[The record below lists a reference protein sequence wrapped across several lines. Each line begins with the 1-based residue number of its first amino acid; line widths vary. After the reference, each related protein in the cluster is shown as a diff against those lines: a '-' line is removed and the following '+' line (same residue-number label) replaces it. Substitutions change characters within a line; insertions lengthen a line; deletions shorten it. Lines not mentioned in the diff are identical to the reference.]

1 LAIALKLNQNLF
13 LLHASSLL
21 VMKNALLLLAG
32 ATALSLASCSSNTT
46 SETTTTTAAP
56 TDSTATA
63 STTTTTVS
71 DETYH
76 SRGNR
81 MADKFASS
89 MKISDEATREKLR
102 TAYYNRSKRYDELM
116 AKYKADTA
124 GLGAARRQYYQDT
137 DNEFKTILVVPA
149 QYSAY
154 ESSRSTYDESNNLD
168 TTDQTADASSAAP
181 SDSSSMSSTTTTS
194 TTTTTEESAMSGGAD
209 VAKGKSKMTDGS
221 KVKVKDNGKVK
232 VKDAAGNKAKM

>member
-1 LAIALKLNQNLF
+1 
-13 LLHASSLL
+13 
-21 VMKNALLLLAG
+21 MKNALLLLAS
-32 ATALSLASCSSNTT
+32 ATAFSLASCSSNTST
-46 SETTTTTAAP
+46 ETATTTTP
-56 TDSTATA
+56 TDSGAATT
-63 STTTTTVS
+63 TTTTTVS

-89 MKISDEATREKLR
+89 MKISDAATKEKLR

-124 GLGAARRQYYQDT
+124 GFGAARRQYYQDT

-154 ESSRSTYDESNNLD
+154 ESSRSTYDEANNLD
-168 TTDQTADASSAAP
+168 TTDQSAAASSATMP
-181 SDSSSMSSTTTTS
+181 SDSSSTTEE
-194 TTTTTEESAMSGGAD
+194 TTTTTTTTDNTMSGGAG
-209 VAKGKSKMTDGS
+209 VVKGKSKMDDGS

-232 VKDAAGNKAKM
+232 IKDADGNKAKM

>member
-1 LAIALKLNQNLF
+1 
-13 LLHASSLL
+13 
-21 VMKNALLLLAG
+21 MKNALLLLAG

-46 SETTTTTAAP
+46 SETTTTTGAP

-63 STTTTTVS
+63 TTTTTT

-81 MADKFASS
+81 MADKFAAS

-102 TAYYNRSKRYDELM
+102 TAYYNRSKRYDALM
-116 AKYKADTA
+116 AQYKADTA
-124 GLGAARRQYYQDT
+124 GFGAARRQYYADT

-154 ESSRSTYDESNNLD
+154 QSSRQTYDEASNLD
-168 TTDQTADASSAAP
+168 ITDQTAAASSATMP
-181 SDSSSMSSTTTTS
+181 DSSSMSTTTTS
-194 TTTTTEESAMSGGAD
+194 TTTTTEETPTMGGAA
-209 VAKGKSKMTDGS
+209 VAKGKTKLTDGT
-221 KVKVKDNGKVK
+221 KIKVKDDGTVK
-232 VKDAAGNKAKM
+232 VKDADGNKAKM

>member
-1 LAIALKLNQNLF
+1 
-13 LLHASSLL
+13 
-21 VMKNALLLLAG
+21 MKNALLLLAS
-32 ATALSLASCSSNTT
+32 ATAFSLASCSSNSTT
-46 SETTTTTAAP
+46 ETTTTTGTP

-81 MADKFASS
+81 MADKFATS
-89 MKISDEATREKLR
+89 MKISDAATREKLR

-154 ESSRSTYDESNNLD
+154 ESSRSNYDESNNLD
-168 TTDQTADASSAAP
+168 TTDQTATASSATMP
-181 SDSSSMSSTTTTS
+181 SDSSSSMSSSTTETT
-194 TTTTTEESAMSGGAD
+194 TTTTTEEAPSAMSGAG
-209 VAKGKSKMTDGS
+209 VAKGKTKMTDGS
-221 KVKVKDNGKVK
+221 KIKVKDDGTVK
-232 VKDAAGNKAKM
+232 LKDAAGNKAKM

>member
-1 LAIALKLNQNLF
+1 
-13 LLHASSLL
+13 
-21 VMKNALLLLAG
+21 MKNALLLLAS
-32 ATALSLASCSSNTT
+32 ATAFSLASCSSNSTT
-46 SETTTTTAAP
+46 ETTTTTGTP

-63 STTTTTVS
+63 TTTTTTVS
-71 DETYH
+71 DATYH

-89 MKISDEATREKLR
+89 MKISDEATKEKLR

-116 AKYKADTA
+116 AKYKADTT
-124 GLGAARRQYYQDT
+124 GLGIARRQYYQDT

-168 TTDQTADASSAAP
+168 TTDQTAAASSATMP
-181 SDSSSMSSTTTTS
+181 SDSSSMSTTTEETTTTTS
-194 TTTTTEESAMSGGAD
+194 TTDNTMSGAG

-221 KVKVKDNGKVK
+221 KVKVKNDGTVK
-232 VKDAAGNKAKM
+232 VKDANGNKAKM

>member
-1 LAIALKLNQNLF
+1 
-13 LLHASSLL
+13 
-21 VMKNALLLLAG
+21 MKNALLLLAS
-32 ATALSLASCSSNTT
+32 ATAFSLASCSSNTT
-46 SETTTTTAAP
+46 TETTTTAGAP
-56 TDSTATA
+56 ADSTATA

-71 DETYH
+71 DATYH

-89 MKISDEATREKLR
+89 MKISDAATKEKLR

-124 GLGAARRQYYQDT
+124 GFGAARRQYYQDT

-154 ESSRSTYDESNNLD
+154 ESSRSNYDEANNLD
-168 TTDQTADASSAAP
+168 TADQTAAASSSTMP
-181 SDSSSMSSTTTTS
+181 SDSSSSMSSTTTE
-194 TTTTTEESAMSGGAD
+194 TTTTTSTTADNSMSSGAG
-209 VAKGKSKMTDGS
+209 VAKGKTKMTDGS
-221 KVKVKDNGKVK
+221 KIKVKDDGTVK

>member
-1 LAIALKLNQNLF
+1 
-13 LLHASSLL
+13 
-21 VMKNALLLLAG
+21 MKNALLLLAS
-32 ATALSLASCSSNTT
+32 ATAFSLASCSSNSTT
-46 SETTTTTAAP
+46 ETTTTTGTP

-71 DETYH
+71 DAAYH
-76 SRGNR
+76 SRGDR
-81 MADKFASS
+81 MADKFATS
-89 MKISDEATREKLR
+89 MKISDAATREKLR

-154 ESSRSTYDESNNLD
+154 QSSRSDYDEANNLD
-168 TTDQTADASSAAP
+168 TTDQTAAASSSTMP
-181 SDSSSMSSTTTTS
+181 SDSSSSMSSSTTTSS
-194 TTTTTEESAMSGGAD
+194 TTTTTEETPGAMSGAG
-209 VAKGKSKMTDGS
+209 VAKGKTKMTDGS
-221 KVKVKDNGKVK
+221 KIKVKDDGTVK

>member
-1 LAIALKLNQNLF
+1 
-13 LLHASSLL
+13 
-21 VMKNALLLLAG
+21 MKNALLLLAS
-32 ATALSLASCSSNTT
+32 ATAFSLASCSSNSTT
-46 SETTTTTAAP
+46 ETTTTAGTP

-81 MADKFASS
+81 MADKFATS
-89 MKISDEATREKLR
+89 MKISDAATREKLR
-102 TAYYNRSKRYDELM
+102 MAYYNRSKRYDELM

-149 QYSAY
+149 QYSSY
-154 ESSRSTYDESNNLD
+154 QSSRADYDESNNLD
-168 TTDQTADASSAAP
+168 TADQTAAASSATMP
-181 SDSSSMSSTTTTS
+181 SDSSSSMSSSTTETT
-194 TTTTTEESAMSGGAD
+194 TTTTTEETPSAMSGAG
-209 VAKGKSKMTDGS
+209 VAKGKTKMTDGS
-221 KVKVKDNGKVK
+221 KIKVKDDGTVK

>member
-1 LAIALKLNQNLF
+1 
-13 LLHASSLL
+13 
-21 VMKNALLLLAG
+21 MKNALLLLAS
-32 ATALSLASCSSNTT
+32 ATAFSLASCSSNSTT
-46 SETTTTTAAP
+46 ETTTTTGTP

-81 MADKFASS
+81 MADKFATS
-89 MKISDEATREKLR
+89 MKISDAATREKLR

-154 ESSRSTYDESNNLD
+154 ESSRSNYDESNNLD
-168 TTDQTADASSAAP
+168 TTDQTAAASSATMP
-181 SDSSSMSSTTTTS
+181 SDSSSSMSSSTTETT
-194 TTTTTEESAMSGGAD
+194 TTTTTEETPSAMSGAG
-209 VAKGKSKMTDGS
+209 VAKGKTKMTDGS
-221 KVKVKDNGKVK
+221 KIKVKDDGTVK
-232 VKDAAGNKAKM
+232 LKDAAGNKAKM

>member
-1 LAIALKLNQNLF
+1 
-13 LLHASSLL
+13 
-21 VMKNALLLLAG
+21 MKNALLLLAG
-32 ATALSLASCSSNTT
+32 ATAFSLASCSSNTT
-46 SETTTTTAAP
+46 SETTTTTGAP

-71 DETYH
+71 DEAYH

-81 MADKFASS
+81 MADKFATG
-89 MKISDEATREKLR
+89 MKISDAATREKLR

-124 GLGAARRQYYQDT
+124 GFGAARRQYYTDT

-154 ESSRSTYDESNNLD
+154 QSSRSNYDEANNLD
-168 TTDQTADASSAAP
+168 ITDQTAAASSATMP
-181 SDSSSMSSTTTTS
+181 DSSSMSTTTTS
-194 TTTTTEESAMSGGAD
+194 TTTTTEETPTMGTG
-209 VAKGKSKMTDGS
+209 VAKGKAKMADGS
-221 KVKVKDNGKVK
+221 KIKVKDDGTVK
-232 VKDAAGNKAKM
+232 VKDADGNKAKM

>member
-1 LAIALKLNQNLF
+1 
-13 LLHASSLL
+13 
-21 VMKNALLLLAG
+21 MKNALLLLAS
-32 ATALSLASCSSNTT
+32 ATAFSLASCSSNTT
-46 SETTTTTAAP
+46 SETTTTAGTP

-76 SRGNR
+76 ARGNR
-81 MADKFASS
+81 MADKFATG
-89 MKISDEATREKLR
+89 MKISDAATREKLR

-154 ESSRSTYDESNNLD
+154 QSSRPDYDESSNLD
-168 TTDQTADASSAAP
+168 ITDQSAAASSATMP
-181 SDSSSMSSTTTTS
+181 SDSSSMSSTTTETTTTS
-194 TTTTTEESAMSGGAD
+194 TTTDNTMSSGAGI
-209 VAKGKSKMTDGS
+209 VKGKSKMADGS
-221 KVKVKDNGKVK
+221 KVKVKTDGTVK
-232 VKDAAGNKAKM
+232 VKDADGNKAKM

>member
-1 LAIALKLNQNLF
+1 
-13 LLHASSLL
+13 
-21 VMKNALLLLAG
+21 MKNALLLLAG
-32 ATALSLASCSSNTT
+32 ATTLSLASCSSNTT
-46 SETTTTTAAP
+46 SETTTTTGAP

-63 STTTTTVS
+63 STTTTTVT

-81 MADKFASS
+81 MADKFAAG
-89 MKISDEATREKLR
+89 MKISDAATREKLR

-124 GLGAARRQYYQDT
+124 GFGAARRQYYTDT

-154 ESSRSTYDESNNLD
+154 QSSRSNYDEANNLD
-168 TTDQTADASSAAP
+168 ITDQTAAASSATMP
-181 SDSSSMSSTTTTS
+181 DSSSMSTTTT
-194 TTTTTEESAMSGGAD
+194 TTTTTEETPTMGGAA
-209 VAKGKSKMTDGS
+209 VAKGKTKLTDGT
-221 KVKVKDNGKVK
+221 KIKVKDDGTVK
-232 VKDAAGNKAKM
+232 VKDADGNKAKM

>member
-1 LAIALKLNQNLF
+1 
-13 LLHASSLL
+13 
-21 VMKNALLLLAG
+21 MKNALLLLAS
-32 ATALSLASCSSNTT
+32 ATAFSLASCSSNSTT
-46 SETTTTTAAP
+46 ETTTTTGTP

-71 DETYH
+71 DAAYH
-76 SRGNR
+76 SRGDR
-81 MADKFASS
+81 MADKFATS
-89 MKISDEATREKLR
+89 MKISDAATREKLR

-154 ESSRSTYDESNNLD
+154 QSARSDYDEANNLD
-168 TTDQTADASSAAP
+168 TTDQTAAASSSTMP
-181 SDSSSMSSTTTTS
+181 SDSSSSMSSSTTTTS
-194 TTTTTEESAMSGGAD
+194 TTTTTEETPGAMSGAG
-209 VAKGKSKMTDGS
+209 VAKGKTKMTDGS
-221 KVKVKDNGKVK
+221 KIKVKDDGTVK